1 MDYLGGDL
9 VLRLLYL
16 DVLLG
21 MVNGL
26 NILNWNSI
34 LQTVSGGSIP
44 DRII

>member
-26 NILNWNSI
+26 NILN
-34 LQTVSGGSIP
+34 
-44 DRII
+44 